1 MNHFD
6 HYFMW
11 SLMLIYHRHG
21 LIHPESPRYV
31 ELVAG
36 LRVPETCL

>member
-1 MNHFD
+1 M
-6 HYFMW
+6 Y
-11 SLMLIYHRHG
+11 IYLTFKYSHG
-21 LIHPESPRYV
+21 VILPESPRYL